1 MEALS
6 SRPINLV
13 RVEFDELYARHLCRH
28 SQLGVNVLHLLA
40 LFFVWLGVYGAV
52 YWLVRTPWVP
62 IGMAVAYLLAVA
74 PSLPPRVILATA
86 VFLALFVLTLLELPL
101 LPIWAYLALI
111 PVFYYF
117 QNWSHKAYHLERDMT
132 LFNQKYT
139 KGRVLFVILL
149 FYEVPLLLN
158 FLLFG
163 RRDWTV

>member
-6 SRPINLV
+6 SRPLNLV

-28 SQLGVNVLHLLA
+28 SQLGVNVLHLVA
-40 LFFVWLGVYGAV
+40 LCFVWFGVYGAV

-62 IGMAVAYLLAVA
+62 IGMAAAYLLAVA
-74 PSLPPRVILATA
+74 PSLPARVILATA
-86 VFLALFVLTLLELPL
+86 AFLAIFVLSLIELPL

-111 PVFYYF
+111 PAFYCF
-117 QNWSHKAYHLERDMT
+117 QNWSHKVYHVERDMT
-132 LFNQKYT
+132 LFNQKYA

-163 RRDWTV
+163 RRDWTA